1 MCVKK
6 LGKEKEKGDRTQS
19 QSLNKDIFN
28 RKMTIISNYRPIWRK
43 LKMQLRT
50 VAFEMTITI

>member
-1 MCVKK
+1 MKFRTICVKK
-6 LGKEKEKGDRTQS
+6 LGIEKQK
-19 QSLNKDIFN
+19 SLSKDIFN
-28 RKMTIISNYRPIWRK
+28 REMTLISNYRPIWRK

>member
-1 MCVKK
+1 M
-6 LGKEKEKGDRTQS
+6 QS

-28 RKMTIISNYRPIWRK
+28 REMTIISNYRPIWRK

>member
-1 MCVKK
+1 MKE
-6 LGKEKEKGDRTQS
+6 LGKEKEMAIQCNLKG
-19 QSLNKDIFN
+19 LNKDIFN
-28 RKMTIISNYRPIWRK
+28 REMTIISNYRPIWRK